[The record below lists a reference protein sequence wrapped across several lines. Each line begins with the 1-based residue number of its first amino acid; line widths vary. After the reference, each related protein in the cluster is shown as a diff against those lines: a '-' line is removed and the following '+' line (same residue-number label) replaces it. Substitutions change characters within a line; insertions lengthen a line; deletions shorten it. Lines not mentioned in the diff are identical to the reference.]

1 MKNGVIPLN
10 MVFNGTSDNID
21 LMTKTLS
28 PMGGVI
34 RLISTTM
41 TMTIPNQ
48 IRSKPNPSTKGT
60 KIGTVVMERAKG
72 IEPSSK
78 AWEAFVLPLNYARI
92 IFCFH

>member
-10 MVFNGTSDNID
+10 MVFNGTSGNID

-41 TMTIPNQ
+41 TIPNQ
-48 IRSKPNPSTKGT
+48 IRSKPNPSTKST